1 MTTQGKLVAGAIA
14 VAVVAIGGAA
24 FAAVELIR
32 PADSAPV
39 PLVTAPWRGIEGSGL
54 AGGALGG
61 RGFGGGLGPG
71 GPFAHR
77 FGGLP
82 GRGLFWGTG
91 AAAAVT
97 YLGLSPAALRA
108 ALLRGETLAEV
119 ARAHGRSAAG
129 LVAALVAAYKTRLDG
144 AVASGFLTPAQAR
157 AIESRLRE
165 RATAVVDGA
174 GPQGLGARFGASG
187 ATAAG

>member
-1 MTTQGKLVAGAIA
+1 MTTHGKLLVGGIA
-14 VAVVAIGGAA
+14 VAVVAVGGAA

-32 PADSAPV
+32 PADSAPA

-61 RGFGGGLGPG
+61 RGFTGGLGPG
-71 GPFAHR
+71 EFADG

-82 GRGLFWGTG
+82 GRGLFWATS
-91 AAAAVT
+91 AAAAAS

-108 ALLRGETLAEV
+108 ALLMGETLAQV
-119 ARAHGRSAAG
+119 ARAHGSSAAG

-144 AVASGFLTPAQAR
+144 AVARGFLTPAQAR
-157 AIESRLRE
+157 AIESRLQE
-165 RATAVVDGA
+165 RAAAVVDGTRPP
-174 GPQGLGARFGASG
+174 GFGARFGAA
-187 ATAAG
+187 ATG